1 MKTFFYYRDCMLYI
15 ISIYSSTFSFNFREK
30 VTCNNDYK
38 AFPIETEM
46 SFNKPL
52 PIVSKKSRK
61 KRATYSRNLSR
72 LTKDRINNIPHD
84 CYWCCKPSRPII
96 RPETQIW
103 SSQTTSRQLN
113 ALVQFQALIHV
124 PPFKE
129 NIPFF

>member
-1 MKTFFYYRDCMLYI
+1 MKTFFWNLTTYMI
-15 ISIYSSTFSFNFREK
+15 ITEIACHILITIYSSTFFFKKKTSYSLLINSREK

-46 SFNKPL
+46 SFNKPS

-103 SSQTTSRQLN
+103 SSQTTSR
-113 ALVQFQALIHV
+113 
-124 PPFKE
+124 
-129 NIPFF
+129 

>member
-1 MKTFFYYRDCMLYI
+1 MNGNVFLESYYPHDYYRDCMLYTN
-15 ISIYSSTFSFNFREK
+15 SNLFIYILFQEKTSYSLLINSREK

-52 PIVSKKSRK
+52 PKVSKKSRK

-103 SSQTTSRQLN
+103 SSQTTSR
-113 ALVQFQALIHV
+113 
-124 PPFKE
+124 
-129 NIPFF
+129 

>member
-1 MKTFFYYRDCMLYI
+1 MKTFFYYRDCMLYTNFNLFVYI
-15 ISIYSSTFSFNFREK
+15 LFQEKTSYSLLINSREK

-46 SFNKPL
+46 SFNKPS

-103 SSQTTSRQLN
+103 SSQTTSR
-113 ALVQFQALIHV
+113 
-124 PPFKE
+124 
-129 NIPFF
+129 

>member
-1 MKTFFYYRDCMLYI
+1 MKTIFWNLTTHMIITEIACYI
-15 ISIYSSTFSFNFREK
+15 LISIYSSTLFFKRIEKTSYSLLINSREK

-46 SFNKPL
+46 SFNKPS

-103 SSQTTSRQLN
+103 SSQTTSR
-113 ALVQFQALIHV
+113 
-124 PPFKE
+124 
-129 NIPFF
+129 

>member
-1 MKTFFYYRDCMLYI
+1 MNENVFLESYYPHDYYRDCMLYTNFNLF
-15 ISIYSSTFSFNFREK
+15 IYILFQEKTSYSLLINSREK

-46 SFNKPL
+46 SFNKPS

-72 LTKDRINNIPHD
+72 VTKDRINNIPHD

-103 SSQTTSRQLN
+103 SSQTTSR
-113 ALVQFQALIHV
+113 
-124 PPFKE
+124 
-129 NIPFF
+129 